1 VYWIF
6 IHAPG
11 KKAIAGANTRD
22 FNRHPYR
29 QSPPVSMTVSGVGG
43 FTSSNTP
50 TPCRRMGDPTHRD
63 TRNLRNLTSGRDPE
77 GKLAE
82 GIDPASIRIL
92 GGRSIIIIVIITV
105 TVTITINIYIHS
117 PLLL

>member
-1 VYWIF
+1 MI
-6 IHAPG
+6 
-11 KKAIAGANTRD
+11 
-22 FNRHPYR
+22 
-29 QSPPVSMTVSGVGG
+29 VSGVGG
-43 FTSSNTP
+43 FASSNTP

-63 TRNLRNLTSGRDPE
+63 TRNLRNLTSGRDPKR
-77 GKLAE
+77 KLAE

-105 TVTITINIYIHS
+105 TITINIYIHS